1 MTDSVENVIDD
12 MEINIIS
19 PHLEFEDQ
27 IFSDFTGN
35 ENGRQKL
42 SSYHSKKGSHSKN
55 KSKNQTIEE
64 DD

>member
-1 MTDSVENVIDD
+1 MTDSVENIIDD

-35 ENGRQKL
+35 ENGR
-42 SSYHSKKGSHSKN
+42 
-55 KSKNQTIEE
+55 
-64 DD
+64 